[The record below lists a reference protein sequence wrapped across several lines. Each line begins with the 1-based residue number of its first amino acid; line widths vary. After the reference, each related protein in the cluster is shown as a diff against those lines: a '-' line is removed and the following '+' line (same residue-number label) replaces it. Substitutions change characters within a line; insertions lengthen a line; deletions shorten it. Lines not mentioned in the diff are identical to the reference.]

1 MLSAISYLHEQGI
14 VHRDLK
20 PENVL
25 LRSPGALNI
34 KISDFGL
41 SRILG
46 DSGLAQT
53 LWYVF
58 QSLVLH
64 RNLFCFSGTA
74 NYLAPV
80 CHMLSLV
87 DQNLKPFLQ
96 EVLTSQKP
104 DIKSPSKALGYGK
117 AVVNSALFLVV

>member
-1 MLSAISYLHEQGI
+1 LVKLLNLLQLVTGGELFDEIIKIGRYSEDDARVIFSQMLSAISYLHEQGI

-46 DSGLAQT
+46 DTGLAQT
-53 LWYVF
+53 LWY
-58 QSLVLH
+58 
-64 RNLFCFSGTA
+64 
-74 NYLAPV
+74 
-80 CHMLSLV
+80 
-87 DQNLKPFLQ
+87 
-96 EVLTSQKP
+96 
-104 DIKSPSKALGYGK
+104 
-117 AVVNSALFLVV
+117 